1 MTLGLIVTLGIASVM
16 VIVIVLIVNYD
27 CESNTIRYLISLTI
41 TILILAMIWGFA
53 AWLSINTESG
63 RRAYKTQQSNFNGG
77 ITREVKVFDIEG
89 DMIAEY
95 RGKFDVQYDHD
106 RILFDD
112 ENGNRHIIYYP
123 TGTIIIDEV
132 NE

>member
-1 MTLGLIVTLGIASVM
+1 MTLGLIISLSVTSIIIIIGVCF
-16 VIVIVLIVNYD
+16 VNYVS
-27 CESNTIRYLISLTI
+27 ESNTIRYLISLTI

-77 ITREVKVFDIEG
+77 ITRDVKVFDIEG
-89 DMIAEY
+89 DMITEY
-95 RGKFDVQYDHD
+95 RGKFDIQYDHD